1 MFDGRRS
8 RRGCLLPIVVALV
21 AAMVCAFGSAS
32 TSATAESEKTGVTTL
47 RVTDVEKGVTGTA
60 YKYMDVKGKG
70 DQTNQPE
77 QHFESPVVSVLRNG
91 DDFKD
96 KNYIDSANKPTNDF
110 RAETN
115 SDERSAFADKLLS
128 LVSHKSIQLTSY
140 ASNDAASGTGSDPEI
155 SFTLPMGGYV
165 IKLTNGSGCIYDPI
179 LADVWLHPDGNFQ
192 IRANLDLSPVGT
204 IRATGQKITSTKTV
218 GDNGKRKTHR
228 QIDDTEKVLT
238 YKLETQIPKYPAN
251 ATNKKFGV
259 QDYPDP
265 GLTINISS
273 IKVQIGEKEMLT
285 EHTHYSKD
293 IVSDVKDTTRGTG
306 FKIEFKDEGH
316 INKLAE
322 VAGGEQKLTVTYT
335 GTLNDKASI
344 MGGTKNY
351 AHPLIPKDSYNPNG
365 NKDFEDYADSPSGSL
380 VASTT
385 VYTYGVHLTKV
396 DSGNK
401 EKKLK
406 GAQFKLYREKNG
418 AAEVNGTTEVYV
430 REKTRGTPGI
440 YVVHNSS
447 GGSSTI
453 TSNADGLVQ
462 IDGLDAGV
470 TYTLQETTPPAG
482 YNAPTEP
489 VAKIMI
495 RDEKAENGGSDEPD
509 GIPDTG
515 GSTINDK
522 PVELKDNRLTANIEN
537 TSASQPSP
545 GPEESDFTLPKTG
558 AMGTAV
564 FSALGVTLVVAS
576 IALVAVM
583 RRRKSKRSS

>member
-8 RRGCLLPIVVALV
+8 RRGCLLPVAVALV
-21 AAMVCAFGSAS
+21 VAMVCAFGSAS
-32 TSATAESEKTGVTTL
+32 TSATAETEETRVTTL
-47 RVTDVEKGVTGTA
+47 KVTNVEKSVTGTA

-77 QHFESPVVSVLRNG
+77 QHFDSQVVSVIQN
-91 DDFKD
+91 DFKG
-96 KNYIDSANKPTNDF
+96 KNYVERGDQPTNDF
-110 RAETN
+110 RAETD
-115 SDERSAFADKLLS
+115 SEERSAFADKLLS
-128 LVSHKSIQLTSY
+128 LVSHKSIELTAY
-140 ASNDAASGTGSDPEI
+140 ASNTATSGAGDDTEI

-179 LADVWLHPDGNFQ
+179 LADVWLNPNGNFQ

-204 IRATGQKITSTKTV
+204 INAKGQKITSTKTV
-218 GDNGKRKTHR
+218 GAEGKQKTHR
-228 QIDDTEKVLT
+228 QIGDAEKALT
-238 YKLETQIPKYPAN
+238 YKLEVLIPKYPAN

-265 GLTINISS
+265 GLTINPDS
-273 IKVQIGEKEMLT
+273 ITVQIGEGGEKLT
-285 EHTHYSKD
+285 KSQHYSY
-293 IVSDVKDTTRGTG
+293 DVVANHVANHADTTRGTG
-306 FKIEFKDEGH
+306 FKIEFKDEKH
-316 INKLAE
+316 IRKLAE
-322 VAGGEQKLTVTYT
+322 AAGDQQKLTVTYT

-344 MGGTKNY
+344 KGGTKNY

-401 EKKLK
+401 DKKLE
-406 GAQFKLYREKNG
+406 GAQFKLYKNG
-418 AAEVNGTTEVYV
+418 SEVYV
-430 REKTRGTPGI
+430 KQKTSGVTGM
-440 YVVHNSS
+440 YVVQASS

-462 IDGLDAGV
+462 IDGLDAGI

-482 YNAPTEP
+482 YNVPADSMT
-489 VAKIMI
+489 KIMI
-495 RDEKAENGGSDEPD
+495 RDEKAESGGSDEPD
-509 GIPDTG
+509 GVPDTG
-515 GSTINDK
+515 SSTINDK
-522 PVELKDNRLTANIEN
+522 SVELEDNRLTANIEN

-545 GPEESDFTLPKTG
+545 GPEEFDFTLPKTG

-564 FSALGVTLVVAS
+564 FSALGVTLVVTS